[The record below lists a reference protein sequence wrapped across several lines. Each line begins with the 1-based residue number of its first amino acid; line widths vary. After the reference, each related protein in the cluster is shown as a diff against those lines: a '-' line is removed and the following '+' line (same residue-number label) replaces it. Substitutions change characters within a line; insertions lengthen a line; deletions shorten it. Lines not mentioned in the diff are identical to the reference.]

1 MKKKNFISVG
11 RLPDV
16 LLGAAFCTAML
27 LPAGCSND
35 SETNVPDSNGR
46 VPLKVTGSINVQTR
60 AHDAQWD
67 KDDQIGIYMYAAG
80 TTTIAEDVTNIPY
93 RKADTGNGF
102 TPIPD
107 GTTVYFPVNGNNVD
121 FHAWYPYKDVGDSE
135 WTADL
140 ANQTSQAALDLMTAD
155 AKSDTQAGG
164 TTYNK
169 DNPTVALDFGHRL
182 TKLWLNIAPGTGISA
197 GDLEGLKVELTRQ
210 WKTVIYDTELNMLGF
225 TEELTTIPLL
235 TAADGTFAEA
245 ILFPD
250 DLTGK
255 ALTANR
261 QLVFTLKST
270 NEVFRWDI
278 PADKSFKAGDKN
290 IYDITINRSSLDV
303 TATISDWNKGNGAGE
318 PGSAE

>member
-1 MKKKNFISVG
+1 MKYKNFISVG

-16 LLGAAFCTAML
+16 LLGAAFCTVML

-35 SETNVPDSNGR
+35 NETNVPDSNGR
-46 VPLKVTGSINVQTR
+46 VPLQVSGGINVQTR
-60 AHDAQWD
+60 AHDALWD

-80 TTTIAEDVTNIPY
+80 TTTIAEGVNNIPY
-93 RKADTGNGF
+93 KLADAGNSKF
-102 TPIPD
+102 APS
-107 GTTVYFPVNGNNVD
+107 GTTIYFPTDGSNVD
-121 FHAWYPYKDVGDSE
+121 FHAWYPYSDVTAGA

-155 AKSDTQAGG
+155 AKSDTQEGG
-164 TTYNK
+164 TVYNK
-169 DNPTVALDFGHRL
+169 EHFTVALDFSHRL
-182 TKLWLNIAPGTGISA
+182 TKLQLNITPGTGIA
-197 GDLEGLKVELTRQ
+197 ATDLQNLKVELTQQ
-210 WKTVIYDTELNMLGF
+210 WKTVSYDPEYEAIGF

-235 TAADGTFAEA
+235 TAADGTSAEA

-250 DLTGK
+250 DLTKKPLNTG
-255 ALTANR
+255 R

-270 NEVFRWDI
+270 GEVFLWDI
-278 PADKSFKAGDKN
+278 PAEKSFKAGDKN

-303 TATISDWNKGNGAGE
+303 TATISDWNKGNSEGE

>member
-1 MKKKNFISVG
+1 MKNKNFISVG
-11 RLPDV
+11 RLSGM

-35 SETNVPDSNGR
+35 SETNAPDSNGR

-93 RKADTGNGF
+93 RKTDTGNGF
-102 TPIPD
+102 TPVA
-107 GTTVYFPVNGNNVD
+107 TTIYFPTDGSNVD
-121 FHAWYPYKDVGDSE
+121 FHTWYPYKDVGDSE
-135 WTADL
+135 WTADF

-155 AKSDTQAGG
+155 AKSDTQEGG
-164 TTYNK
+164 TAYNK
-169 DNPTVALDFGHRL
+169 DNPAVALNFSHRL
-182 TKLWLNIAPGTGISA
+182 TKLWLNIAPGTGISTE
-197 GDLEGLKVELTRQ
+197 DLKGLKVELTRQ
-210 WKTVIYDTELNMLGF
+210 WKAVIYDPEYDALGF
-225 TEELTTIPLL
+225 TEELATIPLL
-235 TAADGTFAEA
+235 TAADGTSAEA

-250 DLTGK
+250 DLTHKPLNTG
-255 ALTANR
+255 R
-261 QLVFTLKST
+261 QLIFTLKST

-278 PADKSFKAGDKN
+278 PADKSFNAVDKN

-303 TATISDWNKGNGAGE
+303 TATISDWNKGNGGGE